1 MRVTWRS
8 VPSEGASSR
17 RNYSSS
23 LVPAGGM
30 ETRLPVLQTN
40 LTVDDVSKIA
50 GVAAI
55 GSQIR
60 FAVTVYVPQGISPMA
75 LLNVS
80 MLPAGFLYNITLIL
94 LDDPN
99 GTILTSPRPVSGVGT
114 AVSRGMLSVP

>member
-1 MRVTWRS
+1 MRVTWGS
-8 VPSEGASSR
+8 VPSEGTTSR

-80 MLPAGFLYNITLIL
+80 MFPAGFLYNITLI
-94 LDDPN
+94 
-99 GTILTSPRPVSGVGT
+99 
-114 AVSRGMLSVP
+114 